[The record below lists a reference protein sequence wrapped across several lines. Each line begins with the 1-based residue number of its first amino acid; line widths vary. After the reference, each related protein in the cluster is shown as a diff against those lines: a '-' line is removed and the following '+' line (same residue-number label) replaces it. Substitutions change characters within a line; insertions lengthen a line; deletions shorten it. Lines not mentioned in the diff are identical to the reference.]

1 MSALTEI
8 LPWQFGTWEK
18 LAWQL
23 GEGRLPHALFLV
35 GSPGVGKARFAR
47 ALAQRLLCLSPKD
60 DAACGHCRGCE
71 LNLAGHHP
79 DFLLVEPEQ
88 AGKVIK
94 VDQVREVVEFSA
106 KTSQQGGARV
116 VVLDPADALNANAAN
131 ALLKCLEEPG
141 RDAFFLLVSSRPS
154 AVLPTIRSRCQRVL
168 FHDPTH
174 SQALQ
179 WLGGALGDQ
188 ALAEALLA
196 SGAQPLQALAWEHDK
211 QFELRDRALRVL
223 REVAGRSL
231 NPLAAAA
238 QLAEYPVS
246 DALYWLLAA
255 LRDDLKQ
262 SVQPGAALLAPAEVL
277 FSAYE
282 AVVEAA
288 RMARSGANP
297 NAQLLLE
304 QLLMRWAELTR
315 PARKAPGRELV

>member
-1 MSALTEI
+1 MSALTAI

-23 GEGRLPHALFLV
+23 GEGRLPHALLLV

-47 ALAQRLLCLSPKD
+47 ALAQRLLCLSPEG

-79 DFLLVEPEQ
+79 DFMLIEPEQ

-94 VDQVREVVEFSA
+94 VDQIREVVEFAA
-106 KTSQQGGARV
+106 KTAQQGGARV
-116 VVLDPADALNANAAN
+116 VILDPADALNANAAN

-168 FHDPTH
+168 FHDPAPH
-174 SQALQ
+174 QAQQ
-179 WLGGALGDQ
+179 WLGGVLGNEER
-188 ALAEALLA
+188 AATLLA
-196 SGAQPLQALAWEHDK
+196 TGVQPLRALAWENEQ
-211 QFELRDRALRVL
+211 QFALRDQAARVL
-223 REVAGRSL
+223 RGVAGRSL
-231 NPLAAAA
+231 NPLTGAN
-238 QLAEYPVS
+238 QLAEANLV

-255 LRDDLKQ
+255 IRDAIRQGVQ
-262 SVQPGAALLAPAEVL
+262 SGEDTLASPEVL
-277 FSAYE
+277 FTAFE
-282 AVVEAA
+282 AVVDAT

-315 PARKAPGRELV
+315 PVRRNPGRELV